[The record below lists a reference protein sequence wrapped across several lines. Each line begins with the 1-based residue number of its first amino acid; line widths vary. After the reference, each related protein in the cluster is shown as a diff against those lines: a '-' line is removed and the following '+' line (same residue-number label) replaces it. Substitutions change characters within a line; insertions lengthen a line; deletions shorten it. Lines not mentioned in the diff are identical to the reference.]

1 MSDQRQQ
8 LDATAMLLMVLLCAC
23 WGFNQV
29 AIKLA
34 DAGISPVL
42 QAGIRSAGSA
52 LLVWAWSAK
61 RGVRLFERDRSLGL
75 GLLIGLLFGGEFVFL
90 YWSLVFTSAS
100 RAVLFLYTAPFIV
113 ALGAH
118 LFVPGERLRARQAVG
133 LVAAFAGT
141 SLAFADALRFP
152 TYHEL
157 LGDGLAFIAAILW
170 GATTVVVKAT
180 RLARI
185 SPHKVL
191 LYQLGVSALF
201 LPALSWAGG
210 ERGIV
215 APTPLVLAML
225 AYQIVVVAFASYLA
239 WFWLVSRYPAGR
251 LSSFAFLTPLFGLL
265 AGALLLGEPVGWA
278 LVAAMALVG
287 AGIVLVNRAPP
298 LPARR

>member
-1 MSDQRQQ
+1 MSQPRQQ
-8 LDATAMLLMVLLCAC
+8 LDPAAMLLMVLLCAC

-34 DAGISPVL
+34 DAGISPIL
-42 QAGIRSAGSA
+42 QAGIRSFGSA
-52 LLVWAWSAK
+52 LLVWAWSAR
-61 RGVRLFERDRSLGL
+61 RGVRLMERDGSLRL
-75 GLLIGLLFGGEFVFL
+75 GILIGVLFGGEFVFL

-100 RAVLFLYTAPFIV
+100 RAVLFLYTAPVIV

-118 LFVPGERLRARQAVG
+118 LFIPGESLRARQALG

-141 SLAFADALRFP
+141 ALAFADALRFP
-152 TYHEL
+152 TYREL
-157 LGDGLAFIAAILW
+157 IGDGMAFIAALLW
-170 GATTVVVKAT
+170 GATTVVVKGT

-191 LYQLGVSALF
+191 LYQLAVSALF

-225 AYQIVVVAFASYLA
+225 AYQIVIVAFASYLA

-251 LSSFAFLTPLFGLL
+251 LSSFAFLTPLFGLI

-278 LVAAMALVG
+278 LLAAMALVG
-287 AGIVLVNRAPP
+287 AGIVLVNSA
-298 LPARR
+298 PARR